1 LCFDD
6 LEITDPT
13 AQGYYKFFVLN
24 GTTTIG
30 AETYTQGA
38 SVQRYYDGTDWIS
51 VSGGNPTLN
60 DVALNGNTSTVPLKV
75 SGDEGISSYGVDPDS
90 GYPLLESDQNDGNGI
105 VHQLTHLTDKRIR
118 FVVNDDAWE
127 VTQISKNSNYTAI
140 NGQNYY
146 NSGNITVTDPS
157 SGIYFVFVATGTTTI
172 DSVAYSANTYLVRYL
187 NASSVWV
194 TRVLN
199 ATASPT
205 VEGTTKLY
213 NSLGTGTDGAVNR
226 TVVTEE
232 FAKSQK
238 TLVQKTLGT
247 VTGTTD
253 QTIISTLE
261 ILGGTFPSTAYF
273 EWVAPL
279 RKTNTTTPTFRLWL
293 NTTPDLSGSPVQ
305 LALYSPA
312 SANRTMHLGRWFEV
326 RGGNLIGSSSSG
338 NNMMTTIGVLA
349 NQEGTVTSYNVAT
362 THYFIVTVA
371 NSDTSMTSECPFQ
384 KITLI

>member
-1 LCFDD
+1 
-6 LEITDPT
+6 
-13 AQGYYKFFVLN
+13 
-24 GTTTIG
+24 
-30 AETYTQGA
+30 
-38 SVQRYYDGTDWIS
+38 VQRYYDGSDWVS

-60 DVALNGNTSTVPLKV
+60 DVALNGDTSTVPLKV
-75 SGDEGISSYGVDPDS
+75 SGDEGIASYGVDPDS

-105 VHQLTHLTDKRIR
+105 VHQLSHLTDKRIR

-127 VTQISKNSNYTAI
+127 VTQISKNTNYTAI

-172 DSVAYSANTYLVRYL
+172 DSVAYPANTYLVRYL

-226 TVVTEE
+226 TVVTSE
-232 FAKSQK
+232 FALREK
-238 TLVQKTLGT
+238 TLVQKTLGS
-247 VTGTTD
+247 VTGTT
-253 QTIISTLE
+253 TETVISSLE
-261 ILGGTFPSTAYF
+261 VPNGFFTGTDWFTWLSPLSKDTS
-273 EWVAPL
+273 VANGYKL
-279 RKTNTTTPTFRLWL
+279 WINTT
-293 NTTPDLSGSPVQ
+293 NSLSGATQ
-305 LALYSPA
+305 IAFYSSA
-312 SANRTMHLGRWFEV
+312 AANREMPFGREFFI
-326 RGGNLIGSSSSG
+326 RGGNLIGTTTTT
-338 NNMMTTIGVLA
+338 NNMLTTIGVLS
-349 NQEGTVTSYNVAT
+349 NQVGFTLSFDHTQTWYFLVTAINADTTTVSNCQA
-362 THYFIVTVA
+362 
-371 NSDTSMTSECPFQ
+371 Q